1 MPRIEL
7 IICIV
12 LFAIVMLVAKVLF
25 MPWLVASYGWIGVA
39 ILIALCFLYAFWEE
53 GRRKKRGVNR

>member
-1 MPRIEL
+1 MLRIEL
-7 IICIV
+7 VICIV
-12 LFAIVMLVAKVLF
+12 LFAIVMLVAKFMF